1 MVGRIRCVSIASDTN
16 PHAKYKRGAVSR
28 SPLVRLESELLQ
40 VFQNS
45 IKQLQCCNN
54 EFEDKYHHIHYA
66 HTRLLLVKRSTMLAY
81 LSAACC
87 QHLD

>member
-1 MVGRIRCVSIASDTN
+1 M
-16 PHAKYKRGAVSR
+16 
-28 SPLVRLESELLQ
+28 RLEPESPN
-40 VFQNS
+40 VFQDS
-45 IKQLQCCNN
+45 IKQLQNSNN
-54 EFEDKYHHIHYA
+54 EFEDEYNHIHDA

>member
-1 MVGRIRCVSIASDTN
+1 M
-16 PHAKYKRGAVSR
+16 
-28 SPLVRLESELLQ
+28 RLEPESANE
-40 VFQNS
+40 FQDS
-45 IKQLQCCNN
+45 IKQLQYSNN

>member
-1 MVGRIRCVSIASDTN
+1 M
-16 PHAKYKRGAVSR
+16 
-28 SPLVRLESELLQ
+28 RLEPELPKE
-40 VFQNS
+40 FQDS
-45 IKQLQCCNN
+45 IKQLQYSNN

>member
-1 MVGRIRCVSIASDTN
+1 M
-16 PHAKYKRGAVSR
+16 
-28 SPLVRLESELLQ
+28 RLEPELPS
-40 VFQNS
+40 VFQDS

-54 EFEDKYHHIHYA
+54 EFEDKYNHIHYA

-81 LSAACC
+81 LSAACY

>member
-1 MVGRIRCVSIASDTN
+1 M
-16 PHAKYKRGAVSR
+16 
-28 SPLVRLESELLQ
+28 RLEPDLPN
-40 VFQNS
+40 VFQDS
-45 IKQLQCCNN
+45 IKQLQYCNN
-54 EFEDKYHHIHYA
+54 EFEDKYHHIHDA

>member
-1 MVGRIRCVSIASDTN
+1 M
-16 PHAKYKRGAVSR
+16 
-28 SPLVRLESELLQ
+28 RLEPELPNE
-40 VFQNS
+40 FQDS
-45 IKQLQCCNN
+45 IKQLQYSNN

>member
-1 MVGRIRCVSIASDTN
+1 
-16 PHAKYKRGAVSR
+16 
-28 SPLVRLESELLQ
+28 VRLEPELPKE
-40 VFQNS
+40 FQDS
-45 IKQLQCCNN
+45 IKQLQYSNN

-81 LSAACC
+81 LSAACD

>member
-1 MVGRIRCVSIASDTN
+1 M
-16 PHAKYKRGAVSR
+16 
-28 SPLVRLESELLQ
+28 RLEPELPKE
-40 VFQNS
+40 FQGS
-45 IKQLQCCNN
+45 IKQLQYSNN
-54 EFEDKYHHIHYA
+54 EFEDKYHHIHDA

>member
-1 MVGRIRCVSIASDTN
+1 MSVVDMVILILKLIVG
-16 PHAKYKRGAVSR
+16 
-28 SPLVRLESELLQ
+28 
-40 VFQNS
+40 
-45 IKQLQCCNN
+45 IKQLQNSNN

-87 QHLD
+87 QHVLAETGGAVSALTL